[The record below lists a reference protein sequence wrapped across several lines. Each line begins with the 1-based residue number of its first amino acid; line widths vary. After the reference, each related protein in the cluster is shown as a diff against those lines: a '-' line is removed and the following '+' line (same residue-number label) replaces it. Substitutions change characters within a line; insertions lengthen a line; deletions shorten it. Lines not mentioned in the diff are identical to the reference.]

1 MTSKERQNNS
11 LCYHL
16 SGIFPMFVLLQRI
29 KKKNLTMAWQS
40 DSDV

>member
-16 SGIFPMFVLLQRI
+16 SGIFPMFVFLQSI
-29 KKKNLTMAWQS
+29 KKKNLAMAR
-40 DSDV
+40 